1 MPALNEREFNI
12 ILKKDVDYDSFWKDL
27 ETITT
32 LDGIPNREV
41 EVANRRN
48 GSYRQTHYFLTEA
61 EKQLIENHPS
71 VLAVEIP
78 PSQRTD
84 IQKGLSASVSGSFTR
99 LPSLNTNDTNWGLV
113 RTSYKNNPFNGSD
126 VYESNFNYSLDGTG
140 VDIVILDSGVDP
152 NHPEWNDANG
162 VSRYT
167 SVDWGVVHGGF
178 TQHSNHDR
186 DYNGHGTHCAG
197 IAAGK
202 TFGWA
207 KNAKIYSVKLSGIE
221 GSGDSGTGI
230 DDSYAFDAIKLWH
243 RAKPRDP
250 ATGFKRPTVVNMSF
264 NYQATFNGGSTSY
277 AVNYR
282 GTQYLSSDIQS
293 NFDGELKNFGL
304 NEHSST
310 IGFLGTWKHPVRV
323 ASVDTDVEEMLDEG
337 IHVCIAAGNNYMKV
351 DVEGGQDYNNQA
363 LINNT
368 VWRYYHRGGSPW
380 HENALIV
387 GSMHN
392 NQVQSGSAYIDQ
404 RAFYSNHGPG
414 VDLYAPGNRVIS
426 AVSETNSYS
435 SGPYYYDSD
444 HYVAILNGTSM
455 AAPQAAGV
463 VALYAQSNPGLS
475 PVKMK
480 ALVKANAGT
489 TFYNPTEGISGSS
502 SLQGGEEKTLYN
514 KYSDSQPL
522 QFEGSF
528 TSTADLN
535 F

>member
-32 LDGIPNREV
+32 LDGIPNRKI

-48 GSYRQTHYFLTEA
+48 GSYRQTHYYLTEA
-61 EKQLIENHPS
+61 EKTLVEKHPS

-78 PSQRTD
+78 PEQRTD
-84 IQKGLSASVSGSFTR
+84 IIKGLSASVSGSFTR
-99 LPSLNTNDTNWGLV
+99 LPSLDTNDTNWGLL
-113 RTSYKNNPFNGSD
+113 RSSYKNNPFNGSD

-140 VDIVILDSGVDP
+140 VDIIILDSGVDP

-167 SVDWGVVHGGF
+167 SVDWGAVHGGF
-178 TQHSNHDR
+178 TQNGNHDR
-186 DYNGHGTHCAG
+186 DFDGHGTHCAG

-207 KNAKIYSVKLSGIE
+207 KNAKIYSLKLSGIE

-230 DDSYAFDAIKLWH
+230 SESYAFDAIKLWH

-264 NYQATFNGGSTSY
+264 MWMATFNGGSTAYS
-277 AVNYR
+277 VIYR
-282 GTQYLSSDIQS
+282 GTQYSSTDIQN
-293 NFDGELKNFGL
+293 NFDGELRNFGL

-310 IGFLGTWKHPVRV
+310 IGVSGTWKHPIRV
-323 ASVDTDVEEMLDEG
+323 ASIDTDVEEMLDDG
-337 IHVCIAAGNNYMKV
+337 IHVCIAAGNNYTKV
-351 DVEGGQDYNNQA
+351 DVEGGQDYDNQA

-380 HENALIV
+380 NENALIV
-387 GSMHN
+387 GSMNHS
-392 NQVQSGSAYIDQ
+392 QVLSGSAYIDQ
-404 RAFYSNHGPG
+404 RSYYSNHGPG
-414 VDLYAPGNRVIS
+414 VDLYAPGNRILS
-426 AVSETNSYS
+426 TVSETNSYS
-435 SGPYYYDSD
+435 SGAYYYDND

-463 VALYAQSNPGLS
+463 VALYAQSNPGLT
-475 PVKMK
+475 PARMK
-480 ALVKANAGT
+480 AMVIANAGT
-489 TFYNPTEGISGSS
+489 TIYNPTEGISGSN

>member
-1 MPALNEREFNI
+1 
-12 ILKKDVDYDSFWKDL
+12 
-27 ETITT
+27 
-32 LDGIPNREV
+32 
-41 EVANRRN
+41 
-48 GSYRQTHYFLTEA
+48 
-61 EKQLIENHPS
+61 
-71 VLAVEIP
+71 VEIP
-78 PSQRTD
+78 PEQRTD
-84 IQKGLSASVSGSFTR
+84 IHKGLSASVSGSFTR
-99 LPSLNTNDTNWGLV
+99 LPSLNTNDTNWGLL
-113 RTSYKNNPFNGSD
+113 RSSYKNNPFNGSD

-167 SVDWGVVHGGF
+167 SVDWGAVHGGF

-186 DYNGHGTHCAG
+186 DYDGHGTHCAG

-207 KNAKIYSVKLSGIE
+207 KNAKIYSLKLSGIE

-230 DDSYAFDAIKLWH
+230 SESYAFDAIKLWH

-264 NYQATFNGGSTSY
+264 MWMATFNGGSTAYS
-277 AVNYR
+277 VIYR
-282 GTQYLSSDIQS
+282 GTQYSSTDIQN
-293 NFDGELKNFGL
+293 NFDGELRNFGL

-310 IGFLGTWKHPVRV
+310 IGVSGTWKHPIRV
-323 ASVDTDVEEMLDEG
+323 ASIDTDVEEMVDDG
-337 IHVCIAAGNNYMKV
+337 IHVCIAAGNNYTKV
-351 DVEGGQDYNNQA
+351 DVEGGQDYDNQA

-380 HENALIV
+380 NENALIV
-387 GSMHN
+387 GSMNHS
-392 NQVQSGSAYIDQ
+392 QVLSGSAYIDQ
-404 RAFYSNHGPG
+404 RSYYSNHGPG
-414 VDLYAPGNRVIS
+414 VDLYAPGNRILS
-426 AVSETNSYS
+426 TVSETNSYS
-435 SGPYYYDSD
+435 SGAYYYDND

-463 VALYAQSNPGLS
+463 VALYAQSNPGLT
-475 PVKMK
+475 PARMK
-480 ALVKANAGT
+480 AMVIANAGT
-489 TFYNPTEGISGSS
+489 TIYNPTEGISGSN